1 MLKDVTSGSIS
12 LKHQCGLLLIL
23 GPSVLSEWGP
33 CFGHVHF
40 MSTRLLLMQ
49 CYAWCSYPECVGFAC
64 IFFRSAEI
72 CKKRWDQMQQSLGRG
87 PQQRADFVDKM
98 ELLVRRYAPYLLDE
112 ELDQEFVS
120 QLQAA
125 DASEEEP

>member
-1 MLKDVTSGSIS
+1 MVSSGDWSNNDD
-12 LKHQCGLLLIL
+12 QLLLQKIMEQFA
-23 GPSVLSEWGP
+23 LSEELVDWD
-33 CFGHVHF
+33 
-40 MSTRLLLMQ
+40 SLL
-49 CYAWCSYPECVGFAC
+49 EH
-64 IFFRSAEI
+64 RSGEI

-112 ELDQEFVS
+112 ELDEEFAS

-125 DASEEEP
+125 DAMEEEP